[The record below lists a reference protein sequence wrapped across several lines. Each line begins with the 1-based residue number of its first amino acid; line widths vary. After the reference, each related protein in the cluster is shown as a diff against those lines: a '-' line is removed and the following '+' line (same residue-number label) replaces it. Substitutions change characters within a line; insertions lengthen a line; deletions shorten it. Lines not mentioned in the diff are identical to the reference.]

1 MCPGPR
7 EPRKPRTFTEAARRA
22 QIIEAAIDTIAEVG
36 FGRASLARIGERV
49 GISKGLI
56 GYHFA
61 GKDDLIEQV
70 VVEVL
75 EQGKAYMRPRI
86 VEAMATG
93 SGFLRAYIESN
104 LAYMREQRNA
114 MVAIVEIERSG
125 LTADGQERFH
135 GHADAIEEA
144 AQVLGQHLTHYQA
157 VGDLRPDFDP
167 NVMAVAIRAATD
179 AVLQRYA
186 RDPDLDI
193 DNYAREI
200 VTIFDLATR
209 VQNARGWR
217 AGERSD

>member
-1 MCPGPR
+1 MSSGHR
-7 EPRKPRTFTEAARRA
+7 ETRKPRTFTEAARQA
-22 QIIEAAIDTIAEVG
+22 QLIEAAIDTIAEVG

-49 GISKGLI
+49 GISKGLF

-70 VVEVL
+70 VLEIL

-86 VEAMATG
+86 VDAMSTG

-104 LAYMREQRNA
+104 LAYMKEQRNS

-135 GHADAIEEA
+135 GHADAIDEA
-144 AQVLGQHLTHYQA
+144 VQVLGGHLAHYQA
-157 VGDLRPDFDP
+157 IGDLRPDFDP

-186 RDPDLDI
+186 RDPDLDL

-209 VQNARGWR
+209 IEAQH
-217 AGERSD
+217 

>member
-1 MCPGPR
+1 MSPGPR
-7 EPRKPRTFTEAARRA
+7 EAPKPPTFIEAARRA
-22 QIIEAAIDTIAEVG
+22 QIIDAAIDTIAEVG
-36 FGRASLARIGERV
+36 FARASLARIGARV

-70 VVEVL
+70 VLEVL

-86 VEAMATG
+86 VDAMSTG

-104 LAYMREQRNA
+104 LDLMRERRNH
-114 MVAIVEIERSG
+114 MVAIVEIERNG
-125 LTADGQERFH
+125 LTADGQGQFH
-135 GHADAIEEA
+135 GHADAIDEA
-144 AQVLGQHLTHYQA
+144 VQVLGGHLAHYQA
-157 VGDLRPDFDP
+157 TGDLRPDFDP

-179 AVLQRYA
+179 AVLQRYT

-193 DNYAREI
+193 DNYVREI

-209 VQNARGWR
+209 IEVRH
-217 AGERSD
+217 DI

>member
-1 MCPGPR
+1 MRTGAG
-7 EPRKPRTFTEAARRA
+7 ETRKPRTFTEAARRT

-36 FGRASLARIGERV
+36 FGRASLAHIGGRV

-70 VVEVL
+70 VLEVL

-86 VEAMATG
+86 IDAMSTG

-104 LAYMREQRNA
+104 LAFMREQRNC

-135 GHADAIEEA
+135 GHADAIDEA
-144 AQVLGQHLTHYQA
+144 VQVLGQHLKYYQA

-167 NVMAVAIRAATD
+167 NVMAVAIRAATH
-179 AVLQRYA
+179 AVLHRYA
-186 RDPDLDI
+186 RDPDLDV

-200 VTIFDLATR
+200 VTVFDLATR
-209 VQNARGWR
+209 IE
-217 AGERSD
+217 ERREP

>member
-1 MCPGPR
+1 MRPGNG
-7 EPRKPRTFTEAARRA
+7 EARKPRTFTEAARRA
-22 QIIEAAIDTIAEVG
+22 QMIEAAIDTIAEVG

-70 VVEVL
+70 IVEVL

-86 VEAMATG
+86 VEAMSTG

-114 MVAIVEIERSG
+114 MVAVVEIERSG
-125 LTADGQERFH
+125 LTANGRERFH
-135 GHADAIEEA
+135 GHADAIDEA
-144 AQVLGQHLTHYQA
+144 VQVLGRHLEHYQA
-157 VGDLRPDFDP
+157 VGDLRADFDP

-179 AVLQRYA
+179 AVLHRYA
-186 RDPDLDI
+186 RDPDLDV
-193 DNYAREI
+193 DNYASEI
-200 VTIFDLATR
+200 VTVFDLATR
-209 VQNARGWR
+209 AQGAL
-217 AGERSD
+217 

>member
-1 MCPGPR
+1 MRPGPR

-70 VVEVL
+70 VLEVL
-75 EQGKAYMRPRI
+75 EQGKVYMRPRI
-86 VEAMATG
+86 VEAMETA
-93 SGFLRAYIESN
+93 SGFSRAYIESN
-104 LAYMREQRNA
+104 LAYMREQRNY
-114 MVAIVEIERSG
+114 MVAVVEIERSG
-125 LTADGQERFH
+125 LTADGRERFH
-135 GHADAIEEA
+135 IHADAVDEA
-144 AQVLGQHLTHYQA
+144 VQTLRQHLAHYQA
-157 VGDLRPDFDP
+157 VGDLCTDFDP

-179 AVLQRYA
+179 AVLHRYA

-193 DNYAREI
+193 DNYARAI

-209 VQNARGWR
+209 VQ
-217 AGERSD
+217 EPP

>member
-1 MCPGPR
+1 M
-7 EPRKPRTFTEAARRA
+7 
-22 QIIEAAIDTIAEVG
+22 IEAAIDTIAEVG

-86 VEAMATG
+86 VEAMSTG

-104 LAYMREQRNA
+104 LAYMREQRNY

-135 GHADAIEEA
+135 IRADAIDEA
-144 AQVLGQHLTHYQA
+144 VQTLRQHLAHYQA

-179 AVLQRYA
+179 AVLHRYA

-209 VQNARGWR
+209 VQDAPLLASR
-217 AGERSD
+217 

>member
-1 MCPGPR
+1 MRSGPR

-61 GKDDLIEQV
+61 GKDDLIEQAV
-70 VVEVL
+70 LEIL

-86 VEAMATG
+86 VDAMSTG

-104 LAYMREQRNA
+104 LAYMKEQRNS

-135 GHADAIEEA
+135 GHADAIDEA
-144 AQVLGQHLTHYQA
+144 IQVLAGHLAHYQA
-157 VGDLRPDFDP
+157 IGDLRPDFDP
-167 NVMAVAIRAATD
+167 SIMAVAIRAATD

-186 RDPDLDI
+186 RDPDLNI

-209 VQNARGWR
+209 IEARHNH
-217 AGERSD
+217 

>member
-1 MCPGPR
+1 MRPGPR
-7 EPRKPRTFTEAARRA
+7 ETRKPRTFTEAARRA

-36 FGRASLARIGERV
+36 FGRASLARIGEQI

-70 VVEVL
+70 VLEIL

-86 VEAMATG
+86 VDAMSTG

-104 LAYMREQRNA
+104 LAYMKEQRNS

-135 GHADAIEEA
+135 GHADAIDEA
-144 AQVLGQHLTHYQA
+144 VQVLGGHLAHYQA
-157 VGDLRPDFDP
+157 IGDLRPDFDP

-186 RDPDLDI
+186 RDPDLDL

-209 VQNARGWR
+209 IEAQH
-217 AGERSD
+217 